1 MDLAAHRELFGSRSR
16 QPLELTSP
24 RLRALTGVW
33 IRRWF
38 YRILL
43 QGDAQL
49 RRRCDGAVNQW
60 NRCGLAHR
68 CPVSEGAKL
77 QLREDI
83 GDCRI

>member
-1 MDLAAHRELFGSRSR
+1 MRGGHRTDLAARREFSRSRSR

-43 QGDAQL
+43 YGDELTAS
-49 RRRCDGAVNQW
+49 
-60 NRCGLAHR
+60 
-68 CPVSEGAKL
+68 PP
-77 QLREDI
+77 
-83 GDCRI
+83 